1 MAGPYF
7 IFYNL
12 CVCACACRS
21 KDNLWESGPTTMEV
35 PGIEPMSSGSKQPYL
50 LSYLI
55 GPTLLLETGSLAALG
70 VASVVRLAG
79 HKPQ

>member
-1 MAGPYF
+1 
-7 IFYNL
+7 
-12 CVCACACRS
+12 
-21 KDNLWESGPTTMEV
+21 MEV
-35 PGIEPMSSGSKQPYL
+35 PGIEPMSSGSKHPYL